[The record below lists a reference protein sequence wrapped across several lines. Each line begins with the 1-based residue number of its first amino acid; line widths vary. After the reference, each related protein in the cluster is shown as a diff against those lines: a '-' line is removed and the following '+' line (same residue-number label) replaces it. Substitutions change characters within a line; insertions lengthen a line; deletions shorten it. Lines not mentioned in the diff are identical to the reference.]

1 MYIDI
6 DSHCLLYF
14 LETNYSCHR
23 TTKIDEYRSVFW
35 GNLPFLFYP
44 LVCTT
49 AYVGFHLVFI
59 SNGNLQGSLARHA
72 YTSCP
77 PLPQRLLQ
85 MHQTIQKIPTP
96 TSRGSSP
103 PQPIRGSSLRYSSST
118 RAGIR
123 IDAVARMEEVVAC
136 SQSECLDDT
145 MHTTDATIP
154 SPFRQETFVIPFA

>member
-1 MYIDI
+1 MYIDS
-6 DSHCLLYF
+6 DSNCLLYF

-35 GNLPFLFYP
+35 GNFPSFSTRLFVLPRMSVFLYYQ
-44 LVCTT
+44 LCRR
-49 AYVGFHLVFI
+49 
-59 SNGNLQGSLARHA
+59 QGSLARHA

-85 MHQTIQKIPTP
+85 MHHTIQKIPTP

-123 IDAVARMEEVVAC
+123 IGAVARMEEVVAC